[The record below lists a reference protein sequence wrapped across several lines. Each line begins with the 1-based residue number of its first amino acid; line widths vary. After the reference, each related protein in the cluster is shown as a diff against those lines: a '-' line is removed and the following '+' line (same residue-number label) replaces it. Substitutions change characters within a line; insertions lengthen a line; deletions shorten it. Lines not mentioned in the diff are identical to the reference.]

1 MTQQPFAGVRSSR
14 VTIFFLAAFPLS
26 RRSGC
31 VRAFLSSTLPLK
43 YPSPAKC
50 SIPSVDRNGP
60 KARFNCLS
68 KIARDMLV
76 LLTRA
81 LDESNRTAA
90 RLASE
95 GHDAVLSPV
104 LDMVPTGA
112 IWPAGVIDGVIAT
125 SARAFE
131 LLSAAPDWPLPE
143 ARRLLPLLLVGER
156 TQEGARERGFDG
168 PPLIG
173 PDSKTLA
180 REIASRFATPC
191 RFVYL
196 AGRDRKSDLEDS
208 LVEAGHAIE
217 PIQVYAAQPAES
229 LTEAAL
235 ALARKGEID
244 VVLHYSRRS
253 TDVFL
258 GLARGAGLDLSRIN
272 HVCISHDAAAPL
284 VAAGINEVL
293 IAKTPDEQAMFAIVN
308 ALAAL
313 PKTPLG

>member
-1 MTQQPFAGVRSSR
+1 
-14 VTIFFLAAFPLS
+14 
-26 RRSGC
+26 
-31 VRAFLSSTLPLK
+31 
-43 YPSPAKC
+43 
-50 SIPSVDRNGP
+50 
-60 KARFNCLS
+60 
-68 KIARDMLV
+68 MLI

-81 LDESNRTAA
+81 LDESKRTAA
-90 RLASE
+90 SLARE

-112 IWPAGVIDGVIAT
+112 IWPVGVIDGVIAT

-143 ARRLLPLLLVGER
+143 ARRLWPLLLVGER
-156 TQEGARERGFDG
+156 TREAARERGFDG
-168 PPLIG
+168 PPLLG
-173 PDSKTLA
+173 PDAKGLA

-196 AGRDRKSDLEDS
+196 AGRERKPDLEDS
-208 LVEAGHAIE
+208 LTEAGHGIE
-217 PIQVYAAQPAES
+217 PIEVYAAQPAES

-235 ALARKGEID
+235 ALARTGELGA
-244 VVLHYSRRS
+244 VLHYSRRS

-258 GLARGAGLDLSRIN
+258 GLARKAGLDASRLN

-284 VAAGINEVL
+284 LAAGIHEVL
-293 IAKTPDEQAMFAIVN
+293 IAKTPDEPAMFAIVN

-313 PKTPLG
+313 PKAPLGQSKE

>member
-1 MTQQPFAGVRSSR
+1 
-14 VTIFFLAAFPLS
+14 
-26 RRSGC
+26 
-31 VRAFLSSTLPLK
+31 
-43 YPSPAKC
+43 
-50 SIPSVDRNGP
+50 
-60 KARFNCLS
+60 
-68 KIARDMLV
+68 MLV

-90 RLASE
+90 KLACE

-104 LDMVPTGA
+104 LDMVPIGA
-112 IWPAGVIDGVIAT
+112 IWPVGVIDGVIAT

-143 ARRLLPLLLVGER
+143 ARRLWPLLLVGER
-156 TQEGARERGFDG
+156 TREAARERGFDG

-173 PDSKTLA
+173 KDAKDLA
-180 REIASRFATPC
+180 REIGARFATPC

-196 AGRDRKSDLEDS
+196 AGRDRKPDLEDS
-208 LVEAGHAIE
+208 LTEAGHAIE
-217 PIQVYAAQPAES
+217 PVEVYAAQPAES

-235 ALARKGEID
+235 AVARRGEIG

-258 GLARGAGLDLSRIN
+258 GLAHKAGLDVSRIN
-272 HVCISHDAAAPL
+272 HVCISHDAAAAL
-284 VAAGINEVL
+284 VAAGIHEVL

-313 PKTPLG
+313 PKPPLGQDAR

>member
-1 MTQQPFAGVRSSR
+1 
-14 VTIFFLAAFPLS
+14 
-26 RRSGC
+26 
-31 VRAFLSSTLPLK
+31 
-43 YPSPAKC
+43 
-50 SIPSVDRNGP
+50 
-60 KARFNCLS
+60 
-68 KIARDMLV
+68 MLV

-81 LDESNRTAA
+81 LDESNRAAA
-90 RLASE
+90 RLACE

-131 LLSAAPDWPLPE
+131 LLSATPDWPLPE

-156 TQEGARERGFDG
+156 TREAARERGFDG

-173 PDSKTLA
+173 PDAKTLA
-180 REIASRFATPC
+180 RAIASRFATPC

-196 AGRDRKSDLEDS
+196 AGRDRKPDLEDS
-208 LVEAGHAIE
+208 LAEMGHAIE
-217 PIQVYAAQPAES
+217 LIQVYAAQPAES

-258 GLARGAGLDLSRIN
+258 GLARSAGLDLSRIN

-284 VAAGINEVL
+284 LAAGIHEVL

-313 PKTPLG
+313 PIAPLGQHMGQDHDAGGLD

>member
-1 MTQQPFAGVRSSR
+1 
-14 VTIFFLAAFPLS
+14 
-26 RRSGC
+26 
-31 VRAFLSSTLPLK
+31 
-43 YPSPAKC
+43 
-50 SIPSVDRNGP
+50 
-60 KARFNCLS
+60 
-68 KIARDMLV
+68 MLV

-112 IWPAGVIDGVIAT
+112 MWPAGVFDGVIAT

-156 TQEGARERGFDG
+156 TRDAARERGFDG

-173 PDSKTLA
+173 PDARILA
-180 REIASRFATPC
+180 RAIAARFANPC

-196 AGRDRKSDLEDS
+196 AGRDRKPDLEDS
-208 LVEAGHAIE
+208 LAEVGHAVETIE
-217 PIQVYAAQPAES
+217 VYAAQPAES

-235 ALARKGEID
+235 ALARSGEIGA
-244 VVLHYSRRS
+244 VLHYSRRS
-253 TDVFL
+253 ADVFL
-258 GLARGAGLDLSRIN
+258 GLACSASLDLSRIN

-284 VAAGINEVL
+284 LAAGIHEVL

-308 ALAAL
+308 AVAAL
-313 PKTPLG
+313 PKTPLEQDVR

>member
-1 MTQQPFAGVRSSR
+1 
-14 VTIFFLAAFPLS
+14 
-26 RRSGC
+26 
-31 VRAFLSSTLPLK
+31 
-43 YPSPAKC
+43 
-50 SIPSVDRNGP
+50 
-60 KARFNCLS
+60 
-68 KIARDMLV
+68 MLV

-90 RLASE
+90 RLARE
-95 GHDAVLSPV
+95 GHDTVLSPV
-104 LDMVPTGA
+104 FDMVPTGA

-131 LLSAAPDWPLPE
+131 LLSATPDWPLPE
-143 ARRLLPLLLVGER
+143 ARHLLPLLLVGER
-156 TQEGARERGFDG
+156 TREAARERGFDG

-173 PDSKTLA
+173 PDAKTLA
-180 REIASRFATPC
+180 REIATRFATPC

-196 AGRDRKSDLEDS
+196 AGRDRKPDLEDS
-208 LVEAGHAIE
+208 LAEIGHAIE

-229 LTEAAL
+229 LSEAAL

-244 VVLHYSRRS
+244 VVSHYSRRS

-258 GLARGAGLDLSRIN
+258 GLARSAGLDLSRIN

-284 VAAGINEVL
+284 LAAGIHEVL
-293 IAKTPDEQAMFAIVN
+293 IAKTPDEQAMFAIIN

-313 PKTPLG
+313 PKTPLGQDARSDLAARGLD

>member
-1 MTQQPFAGVRSSR
+1 
-14 VTIFFLAAFPLS
+14 
-26 RRSGC
+26 
-31 VRAFLSSTLPLK
+31 
-43 YPSPAKC
+43 
-50 SIPSVDRNGP
+50 
-60 KARFNCLS
+60 
-68 KIARDMLV
+68 MLV

-81 LDESNRTAA
+81 LDKSKRTAA
-90 RLASE
+90 QLACD

-131 LLSAAPDWPLPE
+131 LLSAEPDWPLPE

-156 TQEGARERGFDG
+156 TGEAARERGFDG

-173 PDSKTLA
+173 PDVKALA
-180 REIASRFATPC
+180 REIAARFPTPC

-196 AGRDRKSDLEDS
+196 AGRDRKPDLEDS
-208 LVEAGHAIE
+208 LAEIGHTIE
-217 PIQVYAAQPAES
+217 PIEVYAAQPAES

-235 ALARKGEID
+235 AFARTGEIG

-253 TDVFL
+253 TDIFL
-258 GLARGAGLDLSRIN
+258 GLARNASLGLSRIN

-284 VAAGINEVL
+284 LTAGIHEVL

-313 PKTPLG
+313 PITPLGQDMR